1 MKNKIIIPLGFLIL
15 IGALLYSY
23 DRVES
28 FTPADGNIEIVAIQT
43 KDDADAT
50 LIYQNGAALLIDTGE
65 VVDGQHILQV
75 LQKNGVTRLDCLI
88 LSHYDK
94 DHIGGAAVIAGGM
107 EIDRVLMPYYTAGE
121 EIEELKSLL
130 EEKEIPIQ
138 YPTHTMRFLVGDM
151 TVTLYPPLESY
162 YKKENN
168 YSMAALISF
177 QDVDMFF
184 PGDALRK
191 RSEEL
196 MRNHYPSIELY
207 KAPHHGRSNSASVSL
222 LEYISPEMMIVN
234 ALQLDQDLAEAVEK
248 KEIQTVYTRIEDY
261 YFESDGEK
269 LWLRKQK

>member
-1 MKNKIIIPLGFLIL
+1 MKNKIILPLGFLIL
-15 IGALLYSY
+15 IGALLYGYS
-23 DRVES
+23 RVENY
-28 FTPADGNIEIVAIQT
+28 TLAEGNIEIVAIQT

-50 LIYQNGAALLIDTGE
+50 LIYQNGAAILIDTGE
-65 VVDGQHILQV
+65 AVDGNHILQV
-75 LQKNGVTRLDCLI
+75 LQKNGVSKLDCLI

-94 DHIGGAAVIAGGM
+94 DHIGGTAAIVEQI
-107 EIDRVLMPYYTAGE
+107 EIDRVLMPYYTGGE
-121 EIEELKSLL
+121 EIEEVKSLL
-130 EEKEIPIQ
+130 EEKGISLQ
-138 YPTHTMRFLVGDM
+138 YPTHNMRFVVGDM
-151 TVTLYPPLESY
+151 TITLYPPLESH

-168 YSMAALISF
+168 YSMATLVSF

-196 MRNHYPSIELY
+196 MLNHYPSIELY
-207 KAPHHGRSNSASVSL
+207 KVPHHGRSNSASVSL